1 METTILTLGPSTGGI
16 IAIGLGVKRWTVEAT
31 MEKFKDICREA
42 FTPREMQKVP
52 LIGTLSKMYHGSVF
66 KTQPLERVLRR
77 YFSETPFF
85 GGSRSRHNL
94 NTSVKVAVTATTA
107 LNHQAVVFANY
118 NRPDTT
124 GKAPRYQFIRSDVPS
139 KELRVWEV

>member
-1 METTILTLGPSTGGI
+1 
-16 IAIGLGVKRWTVEAT
+16 

-42 FTPREMQKVP
+42 FTPRELQSVP

-66 KTQPLERVLRR
+66 KTQPLERVLKR

-94 NTSVKVAVTATTA
+94 NTSVKVAVTATSA
-107 LNHQAVVFANY
+107 LNHQSVVFANY
-118 NRPDTT
+118 NRPDST
-124 GKAPRYQFIRSDVPS
+124 GKAAPYQFIRSHVPS
-139 KELRVWEV
+139 KELKVWEV